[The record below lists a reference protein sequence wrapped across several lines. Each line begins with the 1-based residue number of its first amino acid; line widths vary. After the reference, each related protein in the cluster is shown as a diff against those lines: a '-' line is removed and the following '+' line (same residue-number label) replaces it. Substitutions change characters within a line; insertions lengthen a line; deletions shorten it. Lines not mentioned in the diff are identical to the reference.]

1 MKHTKEHSTNRK
13 GDMAE
18 FYAVTW
24 LWDNG
29 YEVFKNCGCD
39 GFIDL
44 IVRDPKGNIKLID
57 VKTARRDYRTKDS
70 YTSRTTRTKKQIK
83 ADVQYLLFLPD
94 TRKLRWVEHNDKI

>member
-1 MKHTKEHSTNRK
+1 
-13 GDMAE
+13 MAE
-18 FYAVTW
+18 YYAVTW

-44 IVRDPKGNIKLID
+44 VVRDPKGNIKLID
-57 VKTARRDYRTKDS
+57 VKSARRDYRTEDT

-83 ADVQYLLFLPD
+83 ADVQYLLLMPD
-94 TRKLRWVEHNDKI
+94 TRKLRWVNHEEK

>member
-1 MKHTKEHSTNRK
+1 MKRTKEHSTNRK
-13 GDMAE
+13 GDLAE

-44 IVRDPKGNIKLID
+44 VARDPEGQVTLID
-57 VKTARRDYRTKDS
+57 VKTARRDYRTENS
-70 YTSRTTRTKKQIK
+70 YTSRTTRTEQQIK
-83 ADVQYLLFLPD
+83 AGVKYLLYLPD
-94 TRKLRWVEHNDKI
+94 TRKLRWVKHNEK

>member
-13 GDMAE
+13 GDLAE

-44 IVRDPKGNIKLID
+44 VARDPQGQVTLID
-57 VKTARRDYRTKDS
+57 VKTARRDYRTSDS
-70 YTSRTTRTKKQIK
+70 YTSRTTRTEKQIK
-83 ADVQYLLFLPD
+83 AGVKYLLYLPD
-94 TRKLRWVEHNDKI
+94 TRKLRWVKHNDK

>member
-13 GDMAE
+13 GDLAE

-44 IVRDPKGNIKLID
+44 VARDPEGQVTLID
-57 VKTARRDYRTKDS
+57 VKTARRDYRTENS
-70 YTSRTTRTKKQIK
+70 YTSRTTRTEQQIK
-83 ADVQYLLFLPD
+83 AGVKYLLYLPD
-94 TRKLRWVEHNDKI
+94 TRKLRWVKHNEK

>member
-13 GDMAE
+13 GDLAE

-44 IVRDPKGNIKLID
+44 VARDPKGNITLID
-57 VKTARRDYRTKDS
+57 VKTARRDYRTEDS

-83 ADVQYLLFLPD
+83 ADVKYLLYLPD
-94 TRKLRWVEHNDKI
+94 TRKLRWVEHNDK

>member
-13 GDMAE
+13 GDLAE

-44 IVRDPKGNIKLID
+44 VARDPEGRVTLID
-57 VKTARRDYRTKDS
+57 VKTARRDYRTENS
-70 YTSRTTRTKKQIK
+70 YTSRTTRTEQQIK
-83 ADVQYLLFLPD
+83 AGVKYLLYLPD
-94 TRKLRWVEHNDKI
+94 TRKLRWVKHNEK

>member
-1 MKHTKEHSTNRK
+1 MKHTKEHSTNMK
-13 GDMAE
+13 GDLAE

-44 IVRDPKGNIKLID
+44 VARDLVSFTFSSLRFG
-57 VKTARRDYRTKDS
+57 
-70 YTSRTTRTKKQIK
+70 SRGEGTGIRIECLK
-83 ADVQYLLFLPD
+83 
-94 TRKLRWVEHNDKI
+94 WVVG

>member
-13 GDMAE
+13 GDLAE

-44 IVRDPKGNIKLID
+44 VARDPEGQVTLID
-57 VKTARRDYRTKDS
+57 VKTARRDYRTENS
-70 YTSRTTRTKKQIK
+70 YTSRTTRTEKQIK
-83 ADVQYLLFLPD
+83 AGVKYLLYLPD
-94 TRKLRWVEHNDKI
+94 TRKLRWVKHNEK

>member
-1 MKHTKEHSTNRK
+1 MKRISKHAEDNRK
-13 GDMAE
+13 GDLAE

-44 IVRDPKGNIKLID
+44 VVRDPKGNIKLVD
-57 VKTARRDYRTKDS
+57 VKSARKDNRKENL
-70 YTSRTTRTKKQIK
+70 YTSRTTRTQEQIE

-94 TRKLRWVEHNDKI
+94 TRKLRWVKHDK

>member
-13 GDMAE
+13 GDLAE

-44 IVRDPKGNIKLID
+44 VARDPKGQVTLID
-57 VKTARRDYRTKDS
+57 VKTARRDYRTENS
-70 YTSRTTRTKKQIK
+70 YTSRTTRTEQQIK
-83 ADVQYLLFLPD
+83 AGVKYLLYLPD
-94 TRKLRWVEHNDKI
+94 TRKLRWVKHDDK

>member
-1 MKHTKEHSTNRK
+1 MKRTKEHSTNRK
-13 GDMAE
+13 GDLAE

-44 IVRDPKGNIKLID
+44 VARDSKGNIKLID

-70 YTSRTTRTKKQIK
+70 YTSRTNELKNK
-83 ADVQYLLFLPD
+83 
-94 TRKLRWVEHNDKI
+94 

>member
-1 MKHTKEHSTNRK
+1 MNTFNLRCPLTGEYKIGGGTGVKHTKEHSTNRK
-13 GDMAE
+13 RRLAE

-44 IVRDPKGNIKLID
+44 VARDPKGNITLLD
-57 VKTARRDYRTKDS
+57 VKR
-70 YTSRTTRTKKQIK
+70 
-83 ADVQYLLFLPD
+83 LL
-94 TRKLRWVEHNDKI
+94 EEIQN

>member
-1 MKHTKEHSTNRK
+1 MKRTKEHSTNRK
-13 GDMAE
+13 GDLAE

-44 IVRDPKGNIKLID
+44 VTRDPQGNIKLID
-57 VKTARRDYRTKDS
+57 VKTARRDYRTEDS

-94 TRKLRWVEHNDKI
+94 TRKLRWEEHNEK

>member
-1 MKHTKEHSTNRK
+1 VRHTEEHSTNRK
-13 GDMAE
+13 GDLAE
-18 FYAVTW
+18 YYAVTW

-44 IVRDPKGNIKLID
+44 VVRDPKGNIKLVD
-57 VKTARRDYRTKDS
+57 VKSARKDNRKENL
-70 YTSRTTRTKKQIK
+70 YTSRTTRTQEQIE

-94 TRKLRWVEHNDKI
+94 TRKLRWVKHDK

>member
-1 MKHTKEHSTNRK
+1 VKRINEKSPSRK
-13 GDMAE
+13 GDMTE
-18 FYAVTW
+18 YYAVTW

-44 IVRDPKGNIKLID
+44 VVRDPKGNIKLID
-57 VKTARRDYRTKDS
+57 VKSARRDYRTEDT

-83 ADVQYLLFLPD
+83 ADVQYLLFMPD
-94 TRKLRWVEHNDKI
+94 TRKLRWVNHEEK